1 MILVKDK
8 KGIPD
13 RGYSIK
19 DLEAILDE
27 IPYEVWLKDK
37 DGKHVYIN
45 ERARTALGLKK
56 EEIIGKTELEIR
68 PKIYWQKC
76 IETDKQVKE
85 EKKVVFYEDEFD
97 INKKECY
104 RVYKFPILDG
114 EDNIKLTGVFA
125 KETSYTKN
133 VDNELTELFSNATT
147 SERKEHIK
155 SLSKVL
161 DNISGICNSSSIDL
175 FLVDENEENISLYV
189 SSNKSAFLENSTIKI
204 DYKKLSKEY
213 NSKLQVTIDDK
224 LNYEFKQ
231 NYNSK
236 VNINDNSKVK
246 ILPLITPNDKL
257 LGILYIYHEDIY
269 NCDDTYDVFIQG
281 ALIRISNFLNT
292 IDFREQLFE
301 KVFKIEEQKKNL
313 EEAIT
318 SEVMK
323 VNFLQNMSHEFR
335 TPINVILMISKL
347 LLSYLEEN
355 IDLDKSKVINYV
367 KNLRQNVY
375 RILRLVNNILET
387 SNIEEKYSSIDMD
400 NYNIVS
406 IVEDTILCVAKYI
419 EHTNKSITFD
429 TEEEEIILAC
439 KPNDIEKI
447 ILNLISNSLKFTEDN
462 GNIEVDIKVNTEE
475 EKVFVHIKNDG
486 PSISKENAEYIFNRF
501 SQIDENI
508 TRENEGSGIGLYL
521 VKYLVEKHNGEI
533 WLNTQVDSG
542 VEFIFYIPIKT
553 TNNKDYIKTHFVE
566 EHSMIDKCRIEFSDV
581 YCI

>member
-1 MILVKDK
+1 MKDK
-8 KGIPD
+8 KEIPD
-13 RGYSIK
+13 RGYSIE

-68 PKIYWQKC
+68 PETYWQKC

-104 RVYKFPILDG
+104 RVYKFPILDD

-204 DYKKLSKEY
+204 DYKKLSKVY

-292 IDFREQLFE
+292 IDFRDQLFE
-301 KVFKIEEQKKNL
+301 KVFKIEEQK
-313 EEAIT
+313 
-318 SEVMK
+318 
-323 VNFLQNMSHEFR
+323 EFR
-335 TPINVILMISKL
+335 RSYNFRSNESKL
-347 LLSYLEEN
+347 FT
-355 IDLDKSKVINYV
+355 KYV
-367 KNLRQNVY
+367 
-375 RILRLVNNILET
+375 
-387 SNIEEKYSSIDMD
+387 S
-400 NYNIVS
+400 
-406 IVEDTILCVAKYI
+406 
-419 EHTNKSITFD
+419 
-429 TEEEEIILAC
+429 
-439 KPNDIEKI
+439 
-447 ILNLISNSLKFTEDN
+447 
-462 GNIEVDIKVNTEE
+462 
-475 EKVFVHIKNDG
+475 
-486 PSISKENAEYIFNRF
+486 
-501 SQIDENI
+501 
-508 TRENEGSGIGLYL
+508 
-521 VKYLVEKHNGEI
+521 
-533 WLNTQVDSG
+533 
-542 VEFIFYIPIKT
+542 
-553 TNNKDYIKTHFVE
+553 
-566 EHSMIDKCRIEFSDV
+566 
-581 YCI
+581 

>member
-13 RGYSIK
+13 RGYSIE

-85 EKKVVFYEDEFD
+85 EKKVVFYEEEFD

>member
-1 MILVKDK
+1 MKDK
-8 KGIPD
+8 KEIPD
-13 RGYSIK
+13 RGYSIE

-76 IETDKQVKE
+76 IETDKQIKE
-85 EKKVVFYEDEFD
+85 EKKVVFYEEEFD

>member
-1 MILVKDK
+1 MKDK
-8 KGIPD
+8 KEIPD
-13 RGYSIK
+13 RGYSIE

-27 IPYEVWLKDK
+27 IPYEIWLKDK
-37 DGKHVYIN
+37 DVKHVYIN

-68 PKIYWQKC
+68 PETYWQKC
-76 IETDKQVKE
+76 VETDKQVKE

-114 EDNIKLTGVFA
+114 EDNIKLTGVFG

-161 DNISGICNSSSIDL
+161 DNISDICNSSSIDL

-257 LGILYIYHEDIY
+257 LGVLYIYHEDIY

-292 IDFREQLFE
+292 IDFRDQLFE

-355 IDLDKSKVINYV
+355 IDLDKEKVINYV

-387 SNIEEKYSSIDMD
+387 SNIEEKYSSMDMD

-406 IVEDTILCVAKYI
+406 IVEETILCVAKYI

-429 TEEEEIILAC
+429 TEEEEIVLAC

-533 WLNTQVDSG
+533 WLNTEVDRG

-553 TNNKDYIKTHFVE
+553 TNKKGNIKIHFVE

>member
-13 RGYSIK
+13 RGYSIE

-76 IETDKQVKE
+76 IETDKQIKE
-85 EKKVVFYEDEFD
+85 EKKVVFYEEEFD

-406 IVEDTILCVAKYI
+406 IVEDTILCVVKYI

>member
-13 RGYSIK
+13 RGYSIE

-85 EKKVVFYEDEFD
+85 EKKVVFYEEEFD

-175 FLVDENEENISLYV
+175 FLVDENEENIRLYV

-406 IVEDTILCVAKYI
+406 IVEDTILCVVKYI

>member
-1 MILVKDK
+1 MKDK

-13 RGYSIK
+13 RGYSIE

-68 PKIYWQKC
+68 PETYWQKC

-161 DNISGICNSSSIDL
+161 DNISDICNSSSIDL

-204 DYKKLSKEY
+204 DYEKLCKEY

-355 IDLDKSKVINYV
+355 IDLDKAKVINYV

-387 SNIEEKYSSIDMD
+387 SNIEEKYSSMDMD

-406 IVEDTILCVAKYI
+406 IVEDIILCVAKYI

-533 WLNTQVDSG
+533 WLNTQVNSG

>member
-1 MILVKDK
+1 MKDK
-8 KGIPD
+8 KEIPD
-13 RGYSIK
+13 RGYSIE

-27 IPYEVWLKDK
+27 IPYEIWLKDK

-68 PKIYWQKC
+68 PETYWQKC

-85 EKKVVFYEDEFD
+85 EKKVVFYEEEFD

-161 DNISGICNSSSIDL
+161 DNISDICNSSSIDL

-204 DYKKLSKEY
+204 DYKKLCKEY

-292 IDFREQLFE
+292 IDFRDQLFE

-355 IDLDKSKVINYV
+355 IDLDKPKVINYV

-387 SNIEEKYSSIDMD
+387 SNIEEKYSSMDMD

-429 TEEEEIILAC
+429 TEEEDIVLAC

-533 WLNTQVDSG
+533 WLNTEVDRG

>member
-1 MILVKDK
+1 
-8 KGIPD
+8 
-13 RGYSIK
+13 
-19 DLEAILDE
+19 
-27 IPYEVWLKDK
+27 
-37 DGKHVYIN
+37 
-45 ERARTALGLKK
+45 
-56 EEIIGKTELEIR
+56 
-68 PKIYWQKC
+68 
-76 IETDKQVKE
+76 
-85 EKKVVFYEDEFD
+85 
-97 INKKECY
+97 
-104 RVYKFPILDG
+104 
-114 EDNIKLTGVFA
+114 
-125 KETSYTKN
+125 
-133 VDNELTELFSNATT
+133 
-147 SERKEHIK
+147 
-155 SLSKVL
+155 
-161 DNISGICNSSSIDL
+161 
-175 FLVDENEENISLYV
+175 
-189 SSNKSAFLENSTIKI
+189 
-204 DYKKLSKEY
+204 
-213 NSKLQVTIDDK
+213 
-224 LNYEFKQ
+224 
-231 NYNSK
+231 
-236 VNINDNSKVK
+236 
-246 ILPLITPNDKL
+246 
-257 LGILYIYHEDIY
+257 
-269 NCDDTYDVFIQG
+269 
-281 ALIRISNFLNT
+281 
-292 IDFREQLFE
+292 
-301 KVFKIEEQKKNL
+301 
-313 EEAIT
+313 
-318 SEVMK
+318 MK

-355 IDLDKSKVINYV
+355 IDLDKEKVINYV

-429 TEEEEIILAC
+429 TEEEDIILAC

-533 WLNTQVDSG
+533 WLNTEVARG

-553 TNNKDYIKTHFVE
+553 TNKKDNIKTHFME

>member
-13 RGYSIK
+13 RGYSIE

-76 IETDKQVKE
+76 IETDKQIKE
-85 EKKVVFYEDEFD
+85 EKKVVFYEEEFD